1 MKDIMQH
8 LFNAVANESRI
19 DANQVE
25 LNERK
30 YRVNRQYTV
39 FLSVREDNSKAYIVR
54 GQAAKFSDAVN
65 QALDIYV
72 SKKPVGFKPKHLK
85 LDIVNGVKP
94 FKNRRMFDY
103 RKDTLLF
110 DKGNEG
116 VTFGKTLQ
124 TAFLPSEMIG
134 YDIVENRK
142 VNINNL
148 NAAVKQKLNDDSY
161 NQLKSPF
168 KFSTDAFY
176 SNGNDYYPLTRGH
189 RVFREIDKDTVLYAI
204 QLTKNNYF
212 KQVVNSRGKFIY
224 TYLPAVDYAEKK
236 YNILRHAGTIFSML
250 QTYEL
255 TQDEEIMN
263 RAKKA
268 LSFLVDKVEI
278 ARSGQKGKVLVERD
292 TAKLGGN
299 GLAIVALAK
308 YTEITGDRKYLPV
321 MQELAEWIKDMQID
335 SGDFKAHKLVY
346 STGEISDFV
355 SDFYIGESILA
366 LTKLHALDGNLDWID
381 VAENAADYLINT
393 KNKDAT
399 TSTIQHD
406 HWLLYGLNGLY
417 RVRQKE
423 MYIKH
428 ALMMAESIMDTQYL
442 SEQKNDIEFIG
453 GYPPQVGTL
462 PKSVP
467 VACRTEGLSNAYEL
481 AKDYG
486 YEEEAK
492 RMREAIIKGVQ
503 FQLQT
508 QLREESVMHFENH
521 SLCIGAFYNKFKDI
535 TIRND
540 FTQHNISAC
549 IACYK
554 IM

>member
-8 LFNAVANESRI
+8 LFNAVTNESRI
-19 DANQVE
+19 DDNQVDF
-25 LNERK
+25 NERK
-30 YRVNRQYTV
+30 YRINRQYTV
-39 FLSVREDNSKAYIVR
+39 FLSLREDNSKAYIVR
-54 GQAAKFSDAVN
+54 GQAAKFADAVN
-65 QALDIYV
+65 QALDIYL
-72 SKKPVGFKPKHLK
+72 SKKPAGFKPKHLK
-85 LDIVNGVKP
+85 LDIVKDIKP
-94 FKNRRMFDY
+94 FKNRRTFNHRRDS
-103 RKDTLLF
+103 LLF
-110 DKGNEG
+110 DKGVEG

-124 TAFLPSEMIG
+124 TAFLPSEMVG
-134 YDIVENRK
+134 YNIVADRK
-142 VNINNL
+142 INEEHLKAAL
-148 NAAVKQKLNDDSY
+148 NQKLNDDSY
-161 NQLKSPF
+161 DQLKSPF

-176 SNGNDYYPLTRGH
+176 SNGNDCYPLTRGH
-189 RVFREIDKDTVLYAI
+189 RVFKEIDKDTVLHAI

-212 KQVVNSRGKFIY
+212 KHVVNSRGKFIY
-224 TYLPAVDYAEKK
+224 TYIPAEDKVEKK
-236 YNILRHAGTIFSML
+236 YNILRHAGTTFSML

-263 RAKKA
+263 HAKKA
-268 LSFLVDKVEI
+268 LRFLVDKVEI

-292 TAKLGGN
+292 TVKLGGN

-308 YTEITGDRKYLPV
+308 YTEITGDRKYLTI

-366 LTKLHALDGNLDWID
+366 LTKLHALDNNPDWID

-399 TSTIQHD
+399 KSTIQHD

-423 MYIKH
+423 MYINH
-428 ALMMAESIMDTQYL
+428 VLMMTESIMDTQYL

-486 YEEEAK
+486 YSEEAK
-492 RMREAIIKGVQ
+492 RMREAIIMGIQ

-521 SLCIGAFYNKFKDI
+521 SLCLGAFYNKFKDI

-554 IM
+554 VM